1 MSFSELYYFL
11 KEYSVD
17 KIALAIIAFSITV
30 VLKRTLFKK
39 KQKRFASLLPFLSG
53 IILNLV
59 VCLFKKSN
67 DSFGSIMTDG
77 IATGSAGTVIYAFAE
92 SLTGKADYEEVA
104 LDSFLFEGI
113 LAGYAPADSL
123 PYIAERCAEILR
135 ADKAPDEQLNELTE
149 EIANSTSA
157 DSAQALMLA
166 KLMQNILIGT
176 GNK

>member
-1 MSFSELYYFL
+1 M
-11 KEYSVD
+11 
-17 KIALAIIAFSITV
+17 
-30 VLKRTLFKK
+30 
-39 KQKRFASLLPFLSG
+39 
-53 IILNLV
+53 NLQ
-59 VCLFKKSN
+59 
-67 DSFGSIMTDG
+67 
-77 IATGSAGTVIYAFAE
+77 SAGAEAFRLLRCRGEKVSFAE